1 MFSLQKCSMNGFVE
15 EWFDLISNYN
25 DKEQLFNDWVRI
37 PSYNR
42 SFYRVVEKQTGKI
55 LFGETQ

>member
-1 MFSLQKCSMNGFVE
+1 MNGFVE